1 VSYATNRSDTTV
13 SSQSFFRLL
22 GFHFTTLKMKA
33 SSKKRSLGKHSIR
46 IITGDECGLL
56 KECIL
61 DPSSCSST
69 LPQRPD
75 DDAVQVCNVDD
86 CLDRR
91 RGLTSLA
98 WTLPAR
104 DEQFAALRL
113 DGSVQ
118 LWQRGND
125 DDENDPALDTRHQTS
140 RFAGYLPVT
149 EINAFKESLP
159 IHESTFPLGLFRLPS
174 NGNRSP
180 RLLVGN
186 AQGHISILQPMD
198 EQPVVAQFGVYDN
211 PKDQARLIYRPDL
224 KTAKSLQPS
233 PLATCLALDT
243 NRVAVGGRDRDVVLC
258 DVETGQLLWKAK
270 NLPPDPQTLLQPMVW
285 PTALCFFPHTD
296 GAENGDSNPHI
307 LAVGTAHSEVRLY
320 DIRQGAIQRRPIA
333 VTPHGVIEG
342 RVTSL
347 AASLHELLVGDCM
360 GTLLALD
367 VRKLLATKCT
377 SGSAT
382 TTTRHLVHK
391 NEALAAGVIL
401 RRYAGPVGSIRALS
415 VTGPHV
421 AAAGLDRMLRLYHSD
436 TRQQQCSLYLKQR
449 LNCILTS
456 NESGPARASV
466 SDEEGRS
473 SEEDDE
479 DDDGESEDNNQ
490 SDSFRDDVKSF
501 EGESDEEAEGQD
513 CSDDP
518 SEDTDESVDDGG
530 DESLEIHSDHED
542 NISSDEQ
549 DSCSGCDTGDKRA
562 GRHHSKKQKR

>member
-1 VSYATNRSDTTV
+1 LILAFST
-13 SSQSFFRLL
+13 F
-22 GFHFTTLKMKA
+22 KMTA

-56 KECIL
+56 KECVL
-61 DPSSCSST
+61 DPSTCSST

-75 DDAVQVCNVDD
+75 DDVVQVCNVDD

-91 RGLTSLA
+91 RGLVSLA

-125 DDENDPALDTRHQTS
+125 DDESDAAELDKRQPTAS

-186 AQGHISILQPMD
+186 AQGHISVLQPMD

-211 PKDQARLIYRPDL
+211 PKDQARLVYRPDL

-243 NRVAVGGRDRDVVLC
+243 SRVAVGGRDRDVVLC
-258 DVETGQLLWKAK
+258 NVETGQLLWKAK

-285 PTALCFFPHTD
+285 PTALCFFPHSND
-296 GAENGDSNPHI
+296 SANQGDSNPHI

-347 AASLHELLVGDCM
+347 AASLHKLLVGDCM

-401 RRYAGPVGSIRALS
+401 RRYAGPVGSIRALG

-466 SDEEGRS
+466 SDEDGRS
-473 SEEDDE
+473 SEEDDDN
-479 DDDGESEDNNQ
+479 DDENESGDNNQ
-490 SDSFRDDVKSF
+490 SDSFRDDAKSF
-501 EGESDEEAEGQD
+501 DGASDEEAEVQD
-513 CSDDP
+513 F
-518 SEDTDESVDDGG
+518 SEGDSDESVDDDG
-530 DESLEIHSDHED
+530 DESRDLEIDSDRED
-542 NISSDEQ
+542 HVSSDEQ
-549 DSCSGCDTGDKRA
+549 DSCSGSDKGEKRA